1 MGKHYLCKLYQSIM
15 KLLWMAAV
23 LLAVSSAAPL
33 VEELQDLEVAEA
45 KFGKNF
51 KHIGAGFG
59 HLGLG
64 HMGAGHL
71 NGKQLG
77 KVVKRSHI
85 GGFSG
90 AAHAAHAVHAAQSA
104 TKLGLVGAG
113 QALGAKNAAK
123 AIRRSASVVGRSGG
137 GVGLAALSHGVG
149 GKGIGKLA
157 KMA

>member
-1 MGKHYLCKLYQSIM
+1 
-15 KLLWMAAV
+15 MAAV

-90 AAHAAHAVHAAQSA
+90 AAHAAHAAHAVHAAQSA

-157 KMA
+157 KMAIKH